1 MNTLY
6 QSFTIKKRV
15 YEYLCWLTKEV
26 FNVSGYTMPSDRLTG
41 TCGIRKGLEGDN
53 FVLIMGHYLGSFQK
67 RVRKLREISFG

>member
-26 FNVSGYTMPSDRLTG
+26 FNISDYTVPSDKMTD
-41 TCGIRKGLEGDN
+41 TCGIRKGLEETICPNYGA
-53 FVLIMGHYLGSFQK
+53 LSRQLPEAG
-67 RVRKLREISFG
+67 